1 MSDFERSG
9 DRAGVTYDEPARRR
23 TPGTFFAD
31 LGDRLAR
38 GFNSFDRPQ
47 PDEGEWEDYEE
58 LDQPTQAVDS
68 IPPSEPSPRRFQTVL
83 HGYDRDAVDD
93 YIDGLEHEI
102 GQMAAKLSAQR
113 SAPPPPPAPSVEDE
127 IARVGQETSAIL
139 RVAHEQA
146 AEITRR
152 ARVEAERCVADAAS
166 NAVAMTDDAKRKLRQ
181 LDSET
186 DAVWTE
192 RIRLIEDVRNVAT
205 SLFSL
210 AEDACDRFPEDA
222 DRGGSAGPA
231 IASPAKPTESE
242 APRAPERKT
251 QPGPMGPATA
261 AGSAHAGPASP
272 PSTPQGPVPH
282 AAPAPAPAPVAAQP
296 TARSPESPAGRVAG
310 PVARLGAAGLEQLRA
325 ELGLRVQA
333 RRQPPAERGASKLAA
348 ERGCVLEQV
357 VAGEDHESADVPHR
371 EAVRAPGQLS
381 HPAVAHIDRS
391 RIQPGQGTL
400 DVGRGP
406 LRERREAAGV
416 DHASVVVERRV
427 IEPEGVGS
435 VAG

>member
-23 TPGTFFAD
+23 SPGTFFAD

-68 IPPSEPSPRRFQTVL
+68 VPPSEPSRRRFQTVL

-113 SAPPPPPAPSVEDE
+113 SAPTPAPAPSVEDE

-210 AEDACDRFPEDA
+210 AEDACDRFPEEG
-222 DRGGSAGPA
+222 DRGGATASASATQAAPQATPA
-231 IASPAKPTESE
+231 APPNGASAPDARTRSRRSGSRLLGSGSGLRVRDLFPLRRRRPRRRRSAPRPPRRPPHHRRSRPRTTDRPPRPTSPAPSGGSARTT
-242 APRAPERKT
+242 PRRAWP
-251 QPGPMGPATA
+251 PG
-261 AGSAHAGPASP
+261 AGSA
-272 PSTPQGPVPH
+272 PVPRR
-282 AAPAPAPAPVAAQP
+282 ARREQARGRAPV
-296 TARSPESPAGRVAG
+296 
-310 PVARLGAAGLEQLRA
+310 RA
-325 ELGLRVQA
+325 
-333 RRQPPAERGASKLAA
+333 
-348 ERGCVLEQV
+348 
-357 VAGEDHESADVPHR
+357 
-371 EAVRAPGQLS
+371 
-381 HPAVAHIDRS
+381 
-391 RIQPGQGTL
+391 
-400 DVGRGP
+400 
-406 LRERREAAGV
+406 
-416 DHASVVVERRV
+416 
-427 IEPEGVGS
+427 
-435 VAG
+435 

>member
-23 TPGTFFAD
+23 SPGTFFAD

-47 PDEGEWEDYEE
+47 PDDGDWEEYEE
-58 LDQPTQAVDS
+58 LDQPTEAVDTLE
-68 IPPSEPSPRRFQTVL
+68 PPEPSRRRFQTVL

-93 YIDGLEHEI
+93 YIEGLEHEI

-113 SAPPPPPAPSVEDE
+113 SAPTPPPAPSVEDE

-186 DAVWTE
+186 DAVWAE

-210 AEDACDRFPEDA
+210 AEDATDRFPEDG
-222 DRGGSAGPA
+222 DKGGSARP
-231 IASPAKPTESE
+231 
-242 APRAPERKT
+242 APESKAPSAPGRNVP
-251 QPGPMGPATA
+251 PGPMGPATA
-261 AGSAHAGPASP
+261 AGSAHAGPA
-272 PSTPQGPVPH
+272 
-282 AAPAPAPAPVAAQP
+282 PAPPAQPASPQPTAPRPVAAQP
-296 TARSPESPAGRVAG
+296 QPQPTAPRPEPA
-310 PVARLGAAGLEQLRA
+310 PQ
-325 ELGLRVQA
+325 
-333 RRQPPAERGASKLAA
+333 
-348 ERGCVLEQV
+348 
-357 VAGEDHESADVPHR
+357 
-371 EAVRAPGQLS
+371 RAPGN
-381 HPAVAHIDRS
+381 
-391 RIQPGQGTL
+391 
-400 DVGRGP
+400 
-406 LRERREAAGV
+406 
-416 DHASVVVERRV
+416 HASPHMPPDGR
-427 IEPEGVGS
+427 
-435 VAG
+435 AG